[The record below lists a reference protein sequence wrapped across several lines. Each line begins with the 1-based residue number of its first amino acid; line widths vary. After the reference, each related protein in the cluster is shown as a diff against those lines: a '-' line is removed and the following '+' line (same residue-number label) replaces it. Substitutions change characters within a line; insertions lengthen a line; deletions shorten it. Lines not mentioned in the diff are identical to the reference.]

1 MFTLNLKYNKFC
13 CYGKKGKSKLSTIR
27 ALGMNS
33 YIKSNIGCARPKRYV
48 NHFQCLT
55 LKPRTTIGYCYS
67 DLIISNE
74 IIEGNIRFSYC
85 FRPCGRFQS
94 FFIPHLYPTAEMVAS
109 RVNCGLYQA
118 LRQDPNV
125 KAVQAGIRQGAD
137 KLMTENG
144 WYDVLLVNECGR
156 ISEGSRSNVFLLKIM
171 HWLLPPTRKYY
182 PE

>member
-85 FRPCGRFQS
+85 FRLCGRFQS

-156 ISEGSRSNVFLLKIM
+156 ISEGSRSNVFL
-171 HWLLPPTRKYY
+171 
-182 PE
+182 